1 MHQIKGIIQIR
12 STLFVC
18 ALLIYLI
25 ALSAN
30 AVAASVMTGIDVLKV
45 YVIIMQECGRDLAE
59 IIQQAPP
66 LYKTDNI
73 G

>member
-25 ALSAN
+25 TLSAN

-59 IIQQAPP
+59 IIQQARP